1 MFASLR
7 ARLFAGASAA
17 AAAGACALLLTG
29 KAEAAARPSALDPNE
44 WRSLKLV
51 HKEVL
56 TPRSSNPT
64 VLFRFEFPDAKQP
77 AGLPVAS
84 CLLTRAPIGSIK
96 DDGTQT
102 MVIRPYTPI
111 SRPYELGHLDLAI
124 KVYPAGVG
132 VGGEKSVCVEWWVG
146 GQVAEEVI
154 RQGLPLRMSLIFA
167 NVSEKDIIAKQRL
180 DGLAHAFPDQF
191 SIFYVVDKVGSKDW
205 AGGVGYLTPD
215 LLRAH
220 IPPPGPDTLV
230 LFVSGD
236 KAPDKSQGELSGLL
250 KQLGYSPD
258 QDARCRA
265 QLQPRAPLLR
275 TLSHSSSSSNVD
287 SRWHRLYLLID
298 STLARHVG
306 YKLWGGPSGFLVAFN
321 VAEPDSG
328 HAATALAVARQLLQD
343 TEHVLVPGRAPLD
356 LALAVSSGAANS
368 GLLGTASLTYQVV
381 GQVAAVVQE
390 LQEMLRVPGQP
401 PLVVAGATVA
411 LLDGEA
417 QAFLARLGTVQ
428 LQSVGGAPVELFTLP
443 QFAGAT
449 WPVRAQPALPA
460 AAPVPEPHE
469 GVDEAAAEVAA
480 EAAAEAV
487 PASGDAYLTIFCSV
501 LYACVL
507 PLGLGR
513 PWLPSGLQLHVAPLA
528 ALWLAAYSAP
538 LYLGCHEWLWVL
550 HRLCLVASASLPGS
564 PALAAPGHFAF
575 GFVAV
580 LADTLVRRVR
590 PHVQLASSFATYL
603 LALLLMGLHAPGTP
617 GAELVTEDFLSL
629 WALGSVAIPLALSLL
644 ADQRSRQ
651 RFEEAQARARGPAAA
666 ATPAGSPHTP
676 LAGLS
681 NCWVGT

>member
-124 KVYPAGVG
+124 KVYPAGKMSQHLNSLRLG
-132 VGGEKSVCVEWWVG
+132 DTLDMKGPLMKLPLEKIAQKASIGMIAGGSG
-146 GQVAEEVI
+146 LTPMLQVAEEVI

-230 LFVSGD
+230 LVCGPPGMMKFVSGD

-258 QDARCRA
+258 Q
-265 QLQPRAPLLR
+265 
-275 TLSHSSSSSNVD
+275 VF
-287 SRWHRLYLLID
+287 
-298 STLARHVG
+298 
-306 YKLWGGPSGFLVAFN
+306 KF
-321 VAEPDSG
+321 
-328 HAATALAVARQLLQD
+328 
-343 TEHVLVPGRAPLD
+343 
-356 LALAVSSGAANS
+356 
-368 GLLGTASLTYQVV
+368 
-381 GQVAAVVQE
+381 
-390 LQEMLRVPGQP
+390 
-401 PLVVAGATVA
+401 
-411 LLDGEA
+411 
-417 QAFLARLGTVQ
+417 
-428 LQSVGGAPVELFTLP
+428 
-443 QFAGAT
+443 
-449 WPVRAQPALPA
+449 
-460 AAPVPEPHE
+460 
-469 GVDEAAAEVAA
+469 
-480 EAAAEAV
+480 
-487 PASGDAYLTIFCSV
+487 
-501 LYACVL
+501 
-507 PLGLGR
+507 
-513 PWLPSGLQLHVAPLA
+513 
-528 ALWLAAYSAP
+528 
-538 LYLGCHEWLWVL
+538 
-550 HRLCLVASASLPGS
+550 
-564 PALAAPGHFAF
+564 
-575 GFVAV
+575 
-580 LADTLVRRVR
+580 
-590 PHVQLASSFATYL
+590 
-603 LALLLMGLHAPGTP
+603 
-617 GAELVTEDFLSL
+617 
-629 WALGSVAIPLALSLL
+629 
-644 ADQRSRQ
+644 
-651 RFEEAQARARGPAAA
+651 
-666 ATPAGSPHTP
+666 
-676 LAGLS
+676 
-681 NCWVGT
+681 